1 MKWVLDCIAPVGRP
15 GAEHIPRHWHSAL
28 NLAAFN
34 LKFKFKFKKFK
45 VKSRM
50 PYSQARESQRPSES
64 AQLETANSSGFAA
77 DQVRLAC
84 ESKSK
89 SLALI
94 PSATDGGVEHII
106 RVDS

>member
-1 MKWVLDCIAPVGRP
+1 MR
-15 GAEHIPRHWHSAL
+15 
-28 NLAAFN
+28 
-34 LKFKFKFKKFK
+34 
-45 VKSRM
+45 
-50 PYSQARESQRPSES
+50 YSQARESQRPSES

-77 DQVRLAC
+77 DQVRLAR